1 LQFITFLVASG
12 CFEPG
17 KQEHHFYTMS
27 PNLPGMEDIIPRY
40 KDALAKALEEALQFF
55 KSLEHLPVGAPA
67 GYDELKALW
76 PQDLPENGLPAQE
89 VVRQLS
95 QSATPGLNLNQSGR
109 FFAWV
114 IGGSHPAALAAD
126 WLTSVWDQ
134 NAGMFK
140 VAPSAAIAEEI
151 SGAWLKSLLHLPAH
165 ASFAFVTGCQMAN
178 FTCLAAARNQLFH
191 QAGWDIESNGF
202 FDAPKVRI
210 ITGDYRHNTI
220 DKSLRMLGFGTSGV
234 VRMPSDAHGR
244 IDVDRVKQAFERD
257 PSIPTMLILQAGEIH
272 TGAFDDFKTLIPLA
286 HQHKAWVHIDG
297 AFGLWAAASNKYR
310 HLTEGVALADSWA
323 TDGHKWLNVPY
334 DSGYAFVAQ
343 PEAHYRS
350 QASTASY
357 LSQSDTARDQSSWNP
372 ELSRRARGFAT
383 YAVIRELG
391 ASGIEALVDRCC
403 HHAESL
409 VNGMAKLKTVEVLAY
424 PIINQG
430 VIRFKDPTSSDEHAH
445 DLFTDRV
452 VEAINATGVALFQPS
467 TFKGKRCMRIS
478 VSGWRTSEEDVQR
491 TLHAIKGVLE
501 NM

>member
-1 LQFITFLVASG
+1 MEEMFHL
-12 CFEPG
+12 FEP
-17 KQEHHFYTMS
+17 
-27 PNLPGMEDIIPRY
+27 
-40 KDALAKALEEALQFF
+40 ALNKAFEEATQFF
-55 KSLEHLPVGAPA
+55 KSLDHLPVGAP
-67 GYDELKALW
+67 GSYDILKKQW
-76 PQDLPENGLPAQE
+76 PQELPENGLPAATVIHE
-89 VVRQLS
+89 LS
-95 QSATPGLNLNQSGR
+95 QSALPGLNLNQSGR

-114 IGGSHPAALAAD
+114 IGGSHPSALAAD

-140 VAPSAAIAEEI
+140 VAPAAAIAEEI
-151 SGAWLKSLLHLPAH
+151 SGEWLKSILHLPSH

-191 QAGWDIESNGF
+191 QAGWDIEANGF
-202 FDAPKVRI
+202 FGAPTIRI

-220 DKSLRMLGFGTSGV
+220 DKALRMLGFGTNGA
-234 VRMPSDAHGR
+234 VRLPSDHEGR
-244 IDVDRVKQAFERD
+244 IDVEAVEQVFKND
-257 PSIPTMLILQAGEIH
+257 PDIPTMLILQAGEIH

-297 AFGLWAAASNKYR
+297 AFGLWAAASSKYR
-310 HLTEGVALADSWA
+310 SLTEGAALADSWA

-343 PEAHYRS
+343 TEAHFRS
-350 QASTASY
+350 QSSTASY

-391 ASGIEALVDRCC
+391 VKGIEALVDQCC
-403 HHAESL
+403 LHTQLL
-409 VNGMAKLKTVEVLAY
+409 VEGMARMHGVEVLAY

-430 VIRFKDPTSSDEHAH
+430 IVRFKDPALGADDRAH
-445 DLFTDRV
+445 DEYTDRV
-452 VEAINATGVALFQPS
+452 VAAINATGEALFQPS

-478 VSGWRTSEEDVQR
+478 VSGWRTNEADVQR
-491 TLHAIKGVLE
+491 TLNAISTVLE
-501 NM
+501 KMTDKG